1 MRCKKHLPDLTSNV
15 GVCASCLR
23 ERLQSI
29 LEVQAQAQ
37 VQDQAQPP
45 RLSFSENEKNL
56 PPLKADFPCSASPY
70 VARRKEILFQ
80 TTPEVE
86 LKSSA
91 VNDGGNGSEK
101 RRLKRFWILSNL
113 FRRTNSDP
121 RESCELSSSVS
132 ASPPS
137 ATTVPARRKNN
148 NRVSDQ
154 RRCRQSDRG
163 ASPVDNF
170 ETPDRSEFVHSP
182 ESSPRSWNKT
192 TVMTTAR
199 RSKLGYAGKSLA
211 SMAFC
216 LSPLVRASPNRNWN
230 KGLGQELNAGGVH
243 HISSAASFCASRS
256 RKLVDLGR
264 PVNKRWYFFTVVI
277 PFYLVS

>member
-1 MRCKKHLPDLTSNV
+1 MRCKKHLPDLTSTV

-23 ERLQSI
+23 ERLQLI
-29 LEVQAQAQ
+29 LEAQAQAQ
-37 VQDQAQPP
+37 AQAQDQAQPP
-45 RLSFSENEKNL
+45 RLSSSENEKNL
-56 PPLKADFPCSASPY
+56 PSLQADFPCSVSPY
-70 VARRKEILFQ
+70 VAHRKEILFQ
-80 TTPEVE
+80 ATPEE
-86 LKSSA
+86 
-91 VNDGGNGSEK
+91 GNGSQK

-113 FRRTNSDP
+113 FRTRTNSD
-121 RESCELSSSVS
+121 RESSELSSSVS

-154 RRCRQSDRG
+154 RKCRQIDRG

-170 ETPDRSEFVHSP
+170 ETLDRSEFVNSS
-182 ESSPRSWNKT
+182 ESSPRSRNKT

-211 SMAFC
+211 GMALC
-216 LSPLVRASPNRNWN
+216 LSPLVRASPKRNWN
-230 KGLGQELNAGGVH
+230 KGLGQELNVGGVH

-264 PVNKRWYFFTVVI
+264 PVNKR
-277 PFYLVS
+277 

>member
-1 MRCKKHLPDLTSNV
+1 MRCKKHLPDLTSTV

-23 ERLQSI
+23 ERLQLI
-29 LEVQAQAQ
+29 LEAQAQAQ
-37 VQDQAQPP
+37 
-45 RLSFSENEKNL
+45 RLSSSENEKNL
-56 PPLKADFPCSASPY
+56 PSLQADFPCSVSPY
-70 VARRKEILFQ
+70 VAHQKSDARRKEILFQ

-101 RRLKRFWILSNL
+101 RRIKRFWILSHL
-113 FRRTNSDP
+113 FRTKTNSDP
-121 RESCELSSSVS
+121 QESCELSSSTS

-137 ATTVPARRKNN
+137 TKTVPTRRKNN

-154 RRCRQSDRG
+154 RRCRQIDRG

-170 ETPDRSEFVHSP
+170 ETLDHLEFVASS
-182 ESSPRSWNKT
+182 ESSPRSRNKT

-211 SMAFC
+211 GMALC
-216 LSPLVRASPNRNWN
+216 LSPLVRASPKRNWN
-230 KGLGQELNAGGVH
+230 KGLGQELNVGGVH

-264 PVNKRWYFFTVVI
+264 PVNKR
-277 PFYLVS
+277 

>member
-1 MRCKKHLPDLTSNV
+1 MRCKKHLPDLTSTV

-23 ERLQSI
+23 ERLQLI
-29 LEVQAQAQ
+29 LEAQAQAQ
-37 VQDQAQPP
+37 AQDQAQPP
-45 RLSFSENEKNL
+45 RLSSSEENL
-56 PPLKADFPCSASPY
+56 PSLKADFPCSVSPF
-70 VARRKEILFQ
+70 VAHRKEILFQ

-113 FRRTNSDP
+113 FRTRTNSD

-137 ATTVPARRKNN
+137 ETTVPARRKNN

-154 RRCRQSDRG
+154 RRCRQIDRG

-170 ETPDRSEFVHSP
+170 ETLDRSEFVHSS
-182 ESSPRSWNKT
+182 ESSPQSQNKT
-192 TVMTTAR
+192 TVMKTAR

-211 SMAFC
+211 SVAFC

-264 PVNKRWYFFTVVI
+264 PVNKR
-277 PFYLVS
+277 

>member
-1 MRCKKHLPDLTSNV
+1 MRCKKHLPDLTSTV

-23 ERLQSI
+23 ERLQLI
-29 LEVQAQAQ
+29 LEAQAQAQ
-37 VQDQAQPP
+37 AQSQEQAQPP
-45 RLSFSENEKNL
+45 RLSSSEENL
-56 PPLKADFPCSASPY
+56 PSLQADFPCSVSPY
-70 VARRKEILFQ
+70 VAHRKEILFQ
-80 TTPEVE
+80 ATPEVE

-91 VNDGGNGSEK
+91 VNDGENGSEK

-113 FRRTNSDP
+113 FRTRTNSD

-137 ATTVPARRKNN
+137 ATTVPVRRKNN
-148 NRVSDQ
+148 NRVGDH

-170 ETPDRSEFVHSP
+170 ETLDKSEFVTSS
-182 ESSPRSWNKT
+182 ESSPRRRNKT
-192 TVMTTAR
+192 TAMATDR
-199 RSKLGYAGKSLA
+199 RSRLGYAGKSLA
-211 SMAFC
+211 GMALC

-264 PVNKRWYFFTVVI
+264 PVNKR
-277 PFYLVS
+277 

>member
-1 MRCKKHLPDLTSNV
+1 MRCKKHLPDLTSTV

-23 ERLQSI
+23 ERLQLI
-29 LEVQAQAQ
+29 FEVQVQAQT
-37 VQDQAQPP
+37 QDQAQPP
-45 RLSFSENEKNL
+45 ENEKNL
-56 PPLKADFPCSASPY
+56 PSLQADFPCSVSPY
-70 VARRKEILFQ
+70 VSHLKSDTRLKEIVFQ

-91 VNDGGNGSEK
+91 VNDGGSGSEK

-113 FRRTNSDP
+113 FRTRTNSDQ
-121 RESCELSSSVS
+121 ESCEISSSVLAS

-154 RRCRQSDRG
+154 RRCRQIDRG

-170 ETPDRSEFVHSP
+170 ETLDRSEFVNSS
-182 ESSPRSWNKT
+182 ESSPRSRNKT

-264 PVNKRWYFFTVVI
+264 PVNKRWCFF
-277 PFYLVS
+277 LRW